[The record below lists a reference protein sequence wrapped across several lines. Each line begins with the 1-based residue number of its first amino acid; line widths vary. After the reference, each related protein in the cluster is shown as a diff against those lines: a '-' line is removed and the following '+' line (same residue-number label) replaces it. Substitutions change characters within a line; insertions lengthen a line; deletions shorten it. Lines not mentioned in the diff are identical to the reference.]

1 MSDVPSPEQLA
12 EYQRLAEV
20 ATAVQRAYQRGF
32 EDGRRTGG
40 AVTAAEPTGD
50 TGAPGRDELREQV
63 ARWLWEVVN
72 PNPMPWPE
80 IWENTRSFWR
90 TRADA
95 LLALPAVRDALAA
108 QEAVRRVEEAI
119 RVAENAPMQKL
130 CMDHDGN
137 EFPAVVATADL
148 RRAIAGEE
156 R

>member
-32 EDGRRTGG
+32 EDGRR
-40 AVTAAEPTGD
+40 AVSTPAAEPTGD
-50 TGAPGRDELREQV
+50 TGAPGGDELREHLV
-63 ARWLWEVVN
+63 AKAERIAIDYAERRSDT
-72 PNPMPWPE
+72 MPTE
-80 IWENTRSFWR
+80 GAIV
-90 TRADA
+90 DA
-95 LLALPAVRDALAA
+95 VLTDPAVRDALAA
-108 QEAVRRVEEAI
+108 QETVRRVEEAI

>member
-32 EDGRRTGG
+32 EDGRR
-40 AVTAAEPTGD
+40 AVSTPAAEPTGD
-50 TGAPGRDELREQV
+50 TGAPGGDELRE
-63 ARWLWEVVN
+63 AFIRTMGCNL
-72 PNPMPWPE
+72 PLRKGLDE
-80 IWENTRSFWR
+80 I
-90 TRADA
+90 ADC

-108 QEAVRRVEEAI
+108 QETVRRVEEAI

>member
-32 EDGRRTGG
+32 EDGRR
-40 AVTAAEPTGD
+40 AVSTPAAEPTGD
-50 TGAPGRDELREQV
+50 TGAPGGDKLREQ
-63 ARWLWEVVN
+63 
-72 PNPMPWPE
+72 
-80 IWENTRSFWR
+80 I
-90 TRADA
+90 ADA
-95 LLALPAVRDALAA
+95 LAVSDGNDDMWEADEAMRSDYRMNADAVLALPAVRDALAA
-108 QEAVRRVEEAI
+108 QETVRRVEEAI

-137 EFPAVVATADL
+137 EFPAVVATAVL